1 MLPQRKMAKKS
12 KLSVASLFGLAAG
25 KQVVV
30 SSSLKLINGE
40 TIAQEMERYA
50 RILMGILAK
59 NIASAYKP
67 GGNRV
72 YHRTYGALN
81 SAKQYDMKR
90 QIKGNVVNIKCSM
103 GRKAY
108 HRSYFTKNKKANT
121 LLLMDQGYTVS
132 NPAMAEIPWF
142 GYRPAGRIIEKT
154 LAEFESINTLGIEV
168 KIDFGEF

>member
-1 MLPQRKMAKKS
+1 MSKKS

-59 NIASAYKP
+59 NITSAYKP

-132 NPAMAEIPWF
+132 NPVMAKIPWF

>member
-1 MLPQRKMAKKS
+1 MTKKS

-59 NIASAYKP
+59 NITSAYKP
-67 GGNRV
+67 GGNQV

-132 NPAMAEIPWF
+132 NPVMAKIPWF